1 MTKRPTIIDI
11 AKILGVSTA
20 TVHRALHNHPSMTPT
35 TKNRVLQMAK
45 KMGYKPNLAARYL
58 SSKRSLRISVNTLK
72 GTTSFWDEVRTGI
85 EDEKKSLDLENVEIE
100 YRTYPQLG
108 EGELAAF
115 EAALDS
121 KVDGIITF
129 PSNPESLKPA
139 MRRAARSNVP
149 VVFVATDAPGTGRLS
164 VVSIDTMA
172 SGSLAA
178 DLMGR
183 LVHGQ
188 GTVAVTL
195 FDAAI
200 LEHAEKFKA
209 FRNTMQSLYPD
220 IRVHP
225 PIEDHDLD
233 EVAYKQCRKLIAENA
248 DLVGI
253 YVTTEASTPV
263 INAVRDAGL
272 IGKLTIVTTDLFP
285 ALVKEIRAGA
295 VTATIYQRPRTQGRM
310 AFRVLH
316 EFLIEGENISQS
328 VTFAPHL
335 VMRGN
340 LDFFLKRI
348 TVGSRSTKSRN
359 GTGVRKQ
366 NAKF

>member
-1 MTKRPTIIDI
+1 MTKKPTIIDI

-20 TVHRALHNHPSMTPT
+20 TVHRALHNHPSMTPM

-58 SSKRSLRISVNTLK
+58 SSKRSLRISVNTLR

-85 EDEKKSLDLENVEIE
+85 EDEKESLDLENVEIE
-100 YRTYPQLG
+100 YRTYPALG

-115 EAALDS
+115 EEALES
-121 KVDGIITF
+121 KVDGIIMF
-129 PSNPESLKPA
+129 PSDPDSLKPL
-139 MRRAARSNVP
+139 MRRAAKANVP

-164 VVSIDTMA
+164 VVSIDTQA

-183 LVHGQ
+183 LVQGQ
-188 GTVAVTL
+188 GTVGVTL

-200 LEHAEKFKA
+200 TEHAEKFNA
-209 FRNTMQSLYPD
+209 FKSTIKSLYPA
-220 IRVHP
+220 IRVHD

-233 EVAYKQCRKLIAENA
+233 ETAYEQCRKLISESP

-253 YVTTEASTPV
+253 YVTTENSTPV

-272 IGKLTIVTTDLFP
+272 VGKLTIVTTDLFP
-285 ALVKEIRAGA
+285 NLVKEIRGGS

-316 EFLIEGENISQS
+316 EFLIEGEYPSQN

-340 LDFFLKRI
+340 LEFFLQR
-348 TVGSRSTKSRN
+348 VSVESRSTKARA
-359 GTGVRKQ
+359 GTVRKQ
-366 NAKF
+366 TAKL

>member
-1 MTKRPTIIDI
+1 
-11 AKILGVSTA
+11 
-20 TVHRALHNHPSMTPT
+20 
-35 TKNRVLQMAK
+35 MAK
-45 KMGYKPNLAARYL
+45 KIGYKPNLAARYL
-58 SSKRSLRISVNTLK
+58 ASKRSLRISVNTLK

-108 EGELAAF
+108 ESEVAAL
-115 EAALDS
+115 EAALES
-121 KVDGIITF
+121 KVDGIIAF
-129 PSNPESLKPA
+129 PSDPDSLKPL
-139 MRRAARSNVP
+139 MRRAAKSNVP

-183 LVHGQ
+183 LVQGQ

-195 FDAAI
+195 FDAGI
-200 LEHAEKFKA
+200 TEHAEKFEA
-209 FRNTMQSLYPD
+209 FKSTMKSLYPA
-220 IRVHP
+220 IRVHE

-233 EVAYKQCRKLIAENA
+233 EVAYKECRKLIRENPG
-248 DLVGI
+248 LVGI

-263 INAVRDAGL
+263 ISAVRDAGL

-285 ALVKEIRAGA
+285 ALVNEIRAGA

-316 EFLIEGENISQS
+316 EFLIEGEYPAQN

-340 LDFFLKRI
+340 LEFFLQRVSVESRSSKSRQTSGGVARKRI
-348 TVGSRSTKSRN
+348 
-359 GTGVRKQ
+359 
-366 NAKF
+366 AKL

>member
-1 MTKRPTIIDI
+1 MTKKPTIVDI
-11 AKILGVSTA
+11 AKVLGVSTA
-20 TVHRALHNHPSMTPT
+20 TVHRALHDHPSMTPM

-58 SSKRSLRISVNTLK
+58 SSKRSLKISVNTLK
-72 GTTSFWDEVRTGI
+72 GTTSVWDEVRTGI
-85 EDEKKSLDLENVEIE
+85 EEEKKSLGLENVELE
-100 YRTYPQLG
+100 YRTYPGLG
-108 EGELAAF
+108 RGELEAF
-115 EAALDS
+115 EAALES

-129 PSNPESLKPA
+129 PSDPDSLRPL
-139 MRRAARSNVP
+139 MRRAAKANLP
-149 VVFVATDAPGTGRLS
+149 VVFVATDAPGTGRIS

-172 SGSLAA
+172 SGALAA

-183 LVHGQ
+183 LIDGK
-188 GTVAVTL
+188 GSVAVTL

-200 LEHAEKFKA
+200 IEHAEKFNA
-209 FRNTMQSLYPD
+209 FRNVMSELYPAV
-220 IRVHP
+220 RVEE
-225 PIEDHDLD
+225 PIADHDLD
-233 EVAYKQCRKLIAENA
+233 EEAYEKTKKLISETP

-253 YVTTEASTPV
+253 YVTTENSAPV

-272 IGKLTIVTTDLFP
+272 VGKLTIVTTDLFP
-285 ALVKEIRAGA
+285 NLVKEIRTGS

-316 EFLIEGENISQS
+316 EFLVEGEYPAPS

-340 LDFFLKRI
+340 LEFFLQRVAVDARPSKTRLPA
-348 TVGSRSTKSRN
+348 GL
-359 GTGVRKQ
+359 RKQ
-366 NAKF
+366 TVRL